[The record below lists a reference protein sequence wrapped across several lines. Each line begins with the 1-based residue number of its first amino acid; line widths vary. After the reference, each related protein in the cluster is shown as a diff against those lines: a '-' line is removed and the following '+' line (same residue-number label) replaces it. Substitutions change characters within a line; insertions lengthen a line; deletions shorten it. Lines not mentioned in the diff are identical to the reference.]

1 MVVAEV
7 LTGLALVKQAT
18 DFIKSNLDTAK
29 DIGSL
34 AGQIDDLLRGEGEA
48 QKARSKKSGQSL
60 TDQFGVENVA
70 REVIDAKL
78 AQEKVREIA
87 TLIDLRFGHG
97 TWRGILDERARRIQ
111 AQKERAKQEAL
122 EKAAQRKEI
131 FDGLSMLFYLIM
143 GVLVVGLIALVAFK
157 ASASIPKMTTCR
169 LAHTEVI
176 SKKEILCF
184 YQGANNTQESH
195 TTELHVG
202 CARSYQCEYNPRPSG
217 YSLKGTLDSIKD
229 ALK

>member
-34 AGQIDDLLRGEGEA
+34 AGQIDDLLRGESEA

-78 AQEKVREIA
+78 AQERCVR
-87 TLIDLRFGHG
+87 LL
-97 TWRGILDERARRIQ
+97 L
-111 AQKERAKQEAL
+111 
-122 EKAAQRKEI
+122 
-131 FDGLSMLFYLIM
+131 
-143 GVLVVGLIALVAFK
+143 
-157 ASASIPKMTTCR
+157 
-169 LAHTEVI
+169 
-176 SKKEILCF
+176 
-184 YQGANNTQESH
+184 
-195 TTELHVG
+195 
-202 CARSYQCEYNPRPSG
+202 
-217 YSLKGTLDSIKD
+217 
-229 ALK
+229 